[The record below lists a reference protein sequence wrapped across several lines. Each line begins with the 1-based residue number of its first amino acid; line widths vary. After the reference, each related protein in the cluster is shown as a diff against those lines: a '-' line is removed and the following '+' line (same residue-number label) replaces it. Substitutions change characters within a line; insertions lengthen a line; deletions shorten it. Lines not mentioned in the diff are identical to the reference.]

1 VAVTLDPYGDDVLN
15 QATQLL
21 RQHTDT
27 GWTAISANIL
37 NSAFAA
43 LRPSEPV
50 RGRHDFG
57 DFFVASTV
65 VVSELRHAIDTVP
78 HAAATRIA
86 CTTDDEHH
94 LTDVTIQIIVAYGS
108 HLLTV
113 ADHIHQVAV
122 DTLRAILGDLAPTG
136 SAVHT
141 HVHIGDITD
150 DPREVL

>member
-1 VAVTLDPYGDDVLN
+1 MTLDPYGDDVLT

-27 GWTAISANIL
+27 GWTAISATIL
-37 NSAFAA
+37 NRAFAA

-50 RGRHDFG
+50 RGRHDLG

-65 VVSELRHAIDTVP
+65 IVSELHDAIDTVP
-78 HAAATRIA
+78 HAAATWIA
-86 CTTDDEHH
+86 CTTDGEHH

-113 ADHIHQVAV
+113 ANQTHQVAV
-122 DTLRAILGDLAPTG
+122 DTLQNILGDLAPTG
-136 SAVHT
+136 TAVHT
-141 HVHIGDITD
+141 HVHIGDVTD

>member
-1 VAVTLDPYGDDVLN
+1 MTLDPYGDDVLD

-27 GWTAISANIL
+27 GWTTISANIL
-37 NSAFAA
+37 NHAFAA

-65 VVSELRHAIDTVP
+65 IVSELRDAIDIVP
-78 HAAATRIA
+78 HAAATRIG

-94 LTDVTIQIIVAYGS
+94 LTQVTVKIVVAYGN

-113 ADHIHQVAV
+113 ADRIHQVAV
-122 DTLRAILGDLAPTG
+122 ETLRTVLGDLAPTG
-136 SAVHT
+136 SAVQT
-141 HVHIGDITD
+141 HVHIADITD